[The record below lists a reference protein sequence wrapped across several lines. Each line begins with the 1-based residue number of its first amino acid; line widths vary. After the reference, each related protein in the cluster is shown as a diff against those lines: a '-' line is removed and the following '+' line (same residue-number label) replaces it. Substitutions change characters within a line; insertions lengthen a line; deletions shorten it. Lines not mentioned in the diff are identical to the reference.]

1 MGDALS
7 EGFVGDQNLFD
18 GGESFRRY
26 VSLLDKAHVAV
37 EGCMGELGFDFIPQ
51 PIITENELSLRTA
64 YLDVDLSE
72 SQFADQW
79 GFGITTSQLWD
90 IPEVDPANFEDAFN
104 PTAGL
109 SDTDAVA
116 YIEALNGTSESNP
129 GCVQLQI
136 DILSEN
142 GRALEARFEDV
153 QQALEL
159 FADSTEIE
167 AFYQDWAG
175 CMMERGFTYTSP
187 LSAYRDINSQMQ
199 ALRQSEDFTA
209 IDNILRP
216 DEIDAATAT
225 VACGGTVRDLLP
237 AELEAAWTRYSE
249 PLLG

>member
-1 MGDALS
+1 MADRYMSGTRRFLGLFICLVLFVTACANRADETPPVGDALS

-187 LSAYRDINSQMQ
+187 CLLYTSPSPRDRTRSRMPSSA
-199 ALRQSEDFTA
+199 
-209 IDNILRP
+209 
-216 DEIDAATAT
+216 
-225 VACGGTVRDLLP
+225 
-237 AELEAAWTRYSE
+237 
-249 PLLG
+249 